1 MVRFLVGRG
10 SARDRDDLH
19 FGVGLTV
26 SLPARPAFLLLPEVE
41 DPTVPVL
48 GEDLPH
54 DLRSVDERA
63 AGLRGLRPAK
73 PEHLGERDLGTDL
86 AGNLLD
92 ADDVALGDAILLPA
106 GADDCVHLDVAPV
119 VKGPDG

>member
-19 FGVGLTV
+19 FGVGLPV
-26 SLPARPAFLLLPEVE
+26 SLPAGPAFLLLPEVE
-41 DPTVPVL
+41 DPAIPVL

-54 DLRSVDERA
+54 HLRSVDERA
-63 AGLRGLRPAK
+63 AGPRGLRPPQ
-73 PEHLGERDLGTDL
+73 PEHLGERDLATDL

-92 ADDVALGDAILLPA
+92 ADDIALCDAVLLT
-106 GADDCVHLDVAPV
+106 
-119 VKGPDG
+119 

>member
-19 FGVGLTV
+19 FGVGLAV
-26 SLPARPAFLLLPEVE
+26 PLAAGPAFLLLPEVK
-41 DPTVPVL
+41 DATVPVL

-54 DLRSVDERA
+54 YLGPLDERA
-63 AGLRGLRPAK
+63 TGRRGLRPAQ
-73 PEHLGERDLGTDL
+73 PEHLGERDLAADL
-86 AGNLLD
+86 AGHLLD
-92 ADDVALGDAILLPA
+92 ADDVALGDAVVLPD
-106 GADDCVHLDVAPV
+106 GADDGVHLDLAPV

>member
-19 FGVGLTV
+19 FGVGLPV
-26 SLPARPAFLLLPEVE
+26 SLPAGPAFLLLPEVK
-41 DPTVPVL
+41 DATVPVL

-54 DLRSVDERA
+54 HPGPLDERA
-63 AGLRGLRPAK
+63 ASLPGLRPAQ
-73 PEHLGERDLGTDL
+73 PEHLGERALAPDL

-92 ADDVALGDAILLPA
+92 ADDIALGDAVLLTA
-106 GADDCVHLDVAPV
+106 GADDCVHLDLAPV

>member
-19 FGVGLTV
+19 FGVGLPM
-26 SLPARPAFLLLPEVE
+26 SLPAGPAFLLLPEVQNAA
-41 DPTVPVL
+41 VAVL

-54 DLRSVDERA
+54 HLRPLDQRT
-63 AGLRGLRPAK
+63 AGLRGLRPAQ
-73 PEHLGERDLGTDL
+73 PEDLGERDLGADL

-92 ADDVALGDAILLPA
+92 ADDVALGDAVLLPA
-106 GADDCVHLDVAPV
+106 GAD
-119 VKGPDG
+119 

>member
-19 FGVGLTV
+19 FGVGLPV
-26 SLPARPAFLLLPEVE
+26 ALPAGPAFLLLPEVQ
-41 DPTVPVL
+41 DATMPVL

-54 DLRSVDERA
+54 DLRPVDERA
-63 AGLRGLRPAK
+63 ASLRGLGPAQ
-73 PEHLGERDLGTDL
+73 PEHLGERDLAPDL

-92 ADDVALGDAILLPA
+92 ADDVALGDAVLLPA
-106 GADDCVHLDVAPV
+106 GADDCVHLDLAPGL
-119 VKGPDG
+119 KGPDG